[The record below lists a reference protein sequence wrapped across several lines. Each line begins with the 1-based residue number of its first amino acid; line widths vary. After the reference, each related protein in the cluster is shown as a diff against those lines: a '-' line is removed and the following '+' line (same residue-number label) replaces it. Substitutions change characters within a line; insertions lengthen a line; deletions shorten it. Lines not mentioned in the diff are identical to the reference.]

1 MPKLKNIFLFT
12 ILTIMFSLLACNRS
26 EEDNVYAFV
35 GDSIITRWPLDETF
49 PSQLVYNFGKSGEGI
64 KYIIE
69 QKNAFIGKDVV
80 VMIGTN
86 DYSIF
91 YTQNLNDYASV
102 YLDAISNLTDRRIY
116 LYSVLP
122 RKFQTDPFDINDK
135 ISEFNYKI
143 KELIVNYP
151 SIYYMDVYD
160 DFLYHDD
167 INYQYYSDG
176 LHLNIFGYE
185 LLSLKLLDII
195 H

>member
-1 MPKLKNIFLFT
+1 
-12 ILTIMFSLLACNRS
+12 MFSLLACDKS
-26 EEDNVYAFV
+26 EDDKVYAFV

-49 PSQLVYNFGKSGEGI
+49 PSQIVYNYGKSGEGI

-69 QKNAFIGKDVV
+69 QKNTFAGKEVV

-86 DYSIF
+86 DYSNF
-91 YTQNLNDYASV
+91 YTQNLIDYASL
-102 YLDAISNLTDRRIY
+102 YLEAISNLTDQRIY

-122 RKFQTDPFDINDK
+122 RKFKTDPSDINDK
-135 ISEFNYKI
+135 ISEFNNKI
-143 KELIVNYP
+143 KDLIVNYP
-151 SIYYMDVYD
+151 AIYYLDVYN

-167 INYQYYSDG
+167 INFQYYSDG

-185 LLSLKLLDII
+185 LLSSKLLDFI